1 MAKLE
6 YVIGDATNPQAD
18 GYKVICHICNDMGR
32 WGAGFVLALS
42 RKWMKPEYEYLD
54 MDQYKLGDTLFVPV
68 EPGVFVCNMIAQ
80 HDTQYSE
87 DGLPPV
93 RYGALYMC
101 LSRVASFAKGIAS
114 VHMPLIGCGLAGG
127 CWPAVKSIIAETLL
141 AAGIDVYVYLWEPT
155 VADFMMMEPQASINA
170 FSDGDFV
177 GDPEIACYHRIK
189 PWRIKGIHHE
199 GGTNWHLDVI
209 QQPFSGTEEVL
220 HD

>member
-6 YVIGDATNPQAD
+6 YVIGDATNPQVD
-18 GYKVICHICNDMGR
+18 GCKVICHICNDMGR

-42 RKWMKPEYEYLD
+42 RKWMEPERDYLD

-101 LSRVASFAKGIAS
+101 LDRVANFAKGIAS

-127 CWPAVKSIIAETLL
+127 YWPAVKSIITETLL
-141 AAGIDVYVYLWEPT
+141 DAGIDVYVYLWEPT
-155 VADFMMMEPQASINA
+155 VADFMMMEPKASINT
-170 FSDGDFV
+170 FV
-177 GDPEIACYHRIK
+177 NGEFAGDPGSPEFYHIE
-189 PWRIKGIHHE
+189 PWKIEGIHHE
-199 GGTNWHLDVI
+199 GGTSWNLDVI
-209 QQPFSGTEEVL
+209 KPPIPK
-220 HD
+220 D